1 MAPPDKG
8 IENQPFLDKFSDDFV
23 RAEEPH
29 QQYKPQSRRKAI
41 KSYALVFVITSLLW
55 MLLGLMTSPQTASWR
70 SSSVTGD
77 RHNVTSGAKMLTCGE
92 CSDEARQL
100 GCKYDMLLNNWV
112 PEPCYDE
119 EFIQEYMD
127 DNSYAAYA
135 DANLTQLLTDVE
147 EMSDREYYYTSV
159 RDHVNHCAMIWKK
172 QFWVLFEE
180 RKAID
185 TMISNPSHTD
195 HCALYLQGALGKPQS
210 EATKVDVGYAGC
222 WVRE

>member
-1 MAPPDKG
+1 
-8 IENQPFLDKFSDDFV
+8 
-23 RAEEPH
+23 
-29 QQYKPQSRRKAI
+29 
-41 KSYALVFVITSLLW
+41 
-55 MLLGLMTSPQTASWR
+55 
-70 SSSVTGD
+70 
-77 RHNVTSGAKMLTCGE
+77 
-92 CSDEARQL
+92 
-100 GCKYDMLLNNWV
+100 
-112 PEPCYDE
+112 
-119 EFIQEYMD
+119 
-127 DNSYAAYA
+127 
-135 DANLTQLLTDVE
+135 VE